1 MEKDAVSEKEGEEK
15 IINADANGSNMEKEA
30 ENNNYNDSNL
40 LKENGENKKIN
51 SANERAYE
59 KENNPKNKKPEEKKT
74 LFDVMKFISP
84 GTSLRNAINN
94 IVRADCGALVVVDS
108 PGMDGLFQGG
118 FRVNCR
124 FTEQRLSE
132 LGKMDGAIILSDDL
146 KKILYANTLLT
157 PSTEILSNE
166 TGTRHKAAERIAKQ
180 AETFVIAISE
190 RRKQTTI
197 YYKDK
202 KYVLKDSDEILRR
215 ATETLQILEKEKD
228 IFDNLMNNFNILEIT
243 NLVYAR
249 DVCALLQKIEI
260 MLRMEKILK
269 RYLLEMGNEGAIL
282 KMRLKELVKNID
294 VKEKMLLKDYASE
307 QKRLSTMLSH
317 LNYEGLLDIDMLS
330 RLLFE
335 LNPDDTISPRGHR
348 ILSKTSLAKGE
359 IKNLINY
366 FGNLN
371 LILNAS
377 MQKLGEA
384 LKGEKRADSL
394 QKELSSLKEQLLMG
408 RKI

>member
-59 KENNPKNKKPEEKKT
+59 KENNPNNKKPEEKKT

-348 ILSKTSLAKGE
+348 ILSKTRGMEFKS
-359 IKNLINY
+359 
-366 FGNLN
+366 
-371 LILNAS
+371 
-377 MQKLGEA
+377 
-384 LKGEKRADSL
+384 R
-394 QKELSSLKEQLLMG
+394 MG
-408 RKI
+408 RLPYLSTR